1 MALLKSL
8 LFVCSKSRGLVI
20 HRLTVIISYKSI
32 HQNTLVYIGILQPP
46 GMTANV
52 EVRNGGDDSDAFART
67 LLSDLREHF
76 PPDIQRVPP
85 ARRSVIIANYERM
98 VGGEPGGHWNVLG
111 GVWWRPSA
119 AEPDFD
125 QTYVLL
131 MSGDAGLWKLPT
143 HWISLRE
150 FVKTCSLFV
159 GSNKVYRG
167 YVVLT
172 LESVAAAG
180 DSGGGDAVEQSDS
193 DLSENAVQ
201 DALKGV
207 GATFA
212 PLRRAKVI
220 LCGQGRVGKT
230 SLRKALTGMQFN
242 ADELS
247 TAGAQVTCALRRV
260 EADQADGEWS
270 VQDVSM
276 SSWKGQCLSK
286 AELRYITQ
294 RCGSDAAHAAA
305 WAASIRRRT
314 ALGEHDDAAA
324 TQQQPGNDVD
334 SVSSE
339 AMTDASNT
347 ESAKP
352 TSSDVSIDNAGIL
365 DEAAESAETD
375 SPAFVPESPLPNLGV
390 NNNDI
395 ATHTPHDEEADR
407 QLARLEKSGED
418 LPIKVSVWDLG
429 GQRLFQ
435 ALQQMFLTKSAIY
448 VVTFC
453 LTHFTAG
460 ASDGDDEAAAELR
473 FWCDTVASCVRG
485 KSNGE
490 SGRIVVVGTCLDQIS
505 SDAEVDAARQRA
517 ADVIGSTL
525 LRGVVSVDD
534 IFCVD
539 NSRRDGGTSVAGLR
553 GVLDKHISESSD
565 VTAPVRDTHCSCKR

>member
-1 MALLKSL
+1 M
-8 LFVCSKSRGLVI
+8 F
-20 HRLTVIISYKSI
+20 
-32 HQNTLVYIGILQPP
+32 IGILQPSN
-46 GMTANV
+46 MTAKV
-52 EVRNGGDDSDAFART
+52 EVRSGGDDLDAFART
-67 LLSDLREHF
+67 LVSDLREHF
-76 PPDIQRVPP
+76 PPDIQRASP
-85 ARRSVIIANYERM
+85 ARRSVMIVNCERM
-98 VGGEPGGHWNVLG
+98 VGGELGGHWNVLG

-125 QTYVLL
+125 KTYVLIT
-131 MSGDAGLWKLPT
+131 SGDAGLRRLPT
-143 HWISLRE
+143 HWISLHE
-150 FVKTCSLFV
+150 FVKRCS
-159 GSNKVYRG
+159 SSKRDKSYRG

-172 LESVAAAG
+172 LESVACTG
-180 DSGGGDAVEQSDS
+180 DSSGGDAVEQSDG

-230 SLRKALTGMQFN
+230 SLRKALTGLQFN

-276 SSWKGQCLSK
+276 SSWEGQCLSN
-286 AELRYITQ
+286 AELAYITQ

-305 WAASIRRRT
+305 WAASMRRST
-314 ALGEHDDAAA
+314 ALGEQDDAAA
-324 TQQQPGNDVD
+324 TQQQPENDVN
-334 SVSSE
+334 SASSE
-339 AMTDASNT
+339 AITDAPNT

-352 TSSDVSIDNAGIL
+352 TSSDVSMGNAGIL
-365 DEAAESAETD
+365 DEAAESVEID
-375 SPAFVPESPLPNLGV
+375 SPAFVPESPLLNLGV
-390 NNNDI
+390 NDNDV
-395 ATHTPHDEEADR
+395 ATHAPHDEEGEIAV
-407 QLARLEKSGED
+407 QLARLEESGAD

-435 ALQQMFLTKSAIY
+435 ALQQVFLTKSAIY

-490 SGRIVVVGTCLDQIS
+490 SRRIVVVGTCLDQIS

-534 IFCVD
+534 IVCVD